1 MKYKDT
7 VALIELVKNNL
18 PAKEIGRLYRMMLV
32 LEKARQSQPVATL
45 EPFFSEQGGK
55 QC

>member
-1 MKYKDT
+1 MKNDNT

-32 LEKARQSQPVATL
+32 LEKNRTPEPVATL
-45 EPFFSEQGGK
+45 EPFFLSEGGVK
-55 QC
+55 

>member
-1 MKYKDT
+1 MKFNDN

-32 LEKARQSQPVATL
+32 IEKNRTPEPVATL
-45 EPFFSEQGGK
+45 EPFFLSEGGVK
-55 QC
+55 

>member
-1 MKYKDT
+1 MKFNDT

-32 LEKARQSQPVATL
+32 LEKNRTQPVATL
-45 EPFFSEQGGK
+45 EPFFLSEGGVK
-55 QC
+55 